1 MSNID
6 DLYKKAIESHGEP
19 YNPAAWETLSNRL
32 NSGIPPRKNPF
43 LKWGLPGLIMLVGAA
58 AIGYYTSESPIKKTQ
73 VKVTKVQ
80 QQNKTRELAQTS
92 VKTNRVSNDPIAEN
106 TTITNVNKVSPEQVN
121 NQTESVVSKN
131 EILNS
136 DNQTL
141 HTKER
146 GSMETAVLEPAQIGK
161 IEQNPVRN
169 NALKLSDSYTALQL
183 PACENDALD
192 VQNTNDFGIIL
203 RSKEFEVRITA
214 NASKKIKL
222 PEGNYEIVH
231 SVTGIILQNHAVTGV
246 SSSEIVV
253 GELYYN
259 AGLPYRHA
267 SIKTENTVTAIASQE
282 TQVTCCNKEMEMLSF
297 NKGNYTLSV
306 ETSNEMGCRGKSI
319 ETFYVGEDYNLLA
332 VNAFEPLSQDARKN
346 TFIPYALTQ
355 RNTPFSMVILDP
367 NDGGIVFE
375 TSDAL
380 LPWDG
385 IDKRSGKLADTNK
398 AYVWKV
404 NLLKPEPGEKSD
416 YLGTVVRM

>member
-6 DLYKKAIESHGEP
+6 DLFKKAIESQSEP
-19 YNPAAWETLSNRL
+19 YNPAAWEKLSNRL
-32 NSGIPPRKNPF
+32 EAGIPPRKNPF
-43 LKWGLPGLIMLVGAA
+43 LKWGLPGLAVLVGAA
-58 AIGYYTSESPIKKTQ
+58 AIGYYTSDSPVEKAQ
-73 VKVTKVQ
+73 VAKVQ
-80 QQNKTRELAQTS
+80 QRNKTEELVQTS
-92 VKTNRVSNDPIAEN
+92 EKTNGVSNDQTTHKTKITDQNVIPLEQSSNLTDSEGAKAEIIVSEKQSTN
-106 TTITNVNKVSPEQVN
+106 IKEQGPTETTILQ
-121 NQTESVVSKN
+121 
-131 EILNS
+131 
-136 DNQTL
+136 
-141 HTKER
+141 
-146 GSMETAVLEPAQIGK
+146 PAQIGK
-161 IEQNPVRN
+161 TEQNPVRN
-169 NALKLSDSYTALQL
+169 DVPKLSDSYTALIL

-192 VQNTNDFGIIL
+192 VQNANDFEIVL
-203 RSKEFEVRITA
+203 RSKDFELKITA
-214 NASKKIKL
+214 NSSKKIKL

-231 SVTGIILQNHAVTGV
+231 SVTGLTLQNHAVSGV
-246 SSSEIVV
+246 AISEIIV
-253 GELYYN
+253 GELYFN

-267 SIKTENTVTAIASQE
+267 SVKTENTVIAIASKE
-282 TQVTCCNKEMEMLSF
+282 TQVTCCNKEIEMLSF

-306 ETSNEMGCRGKSI
+306 ETSTENGCRGKSI
-319 ETFYVGEDYNLLA
+319 ETFYVSEDYNLLA
-332 VNAFEPLSQDARKN
+332 VNAFEPLSQDARKS

-355 RNTPFSMVILDP
+355 RNTPFRMVILDP

>member
-6 DLYKKAIESHGEP
+6 DLFKKAIESQSEP
-19 YNPAAWETLSNRL
+19 YNPAAWEKLSNRL
-32 NSGIPPRKNPF
+32 DAGIPPRKNPF
-43 LKWGLPGLIMLVGAA
+43 LKWGLPGLAILVGAA
-58 AIGYYTSESPIKKTQ
+58 AIGYYTYESPIKKSQ
-73 VKVTKVQ
+73 VAEVQ
-80 QQNKTRELAQTS
+80 QQNKTEQVIQNPETA
-92 VKTNRVSNDPIAEN
+92 KRVSNDQTSEKKK
-106 TTITNVNKVSPEQVN
+106 ITDQNVFPLEQTSNLSEPEGATSEVHN
-121 NQTESVVSKN
+121 SENQTTKSK
-131 EILNS
+131 E
-136 DNQTL
+136 Q
-141 HTKER
+141 
-146 GSMETAVLEPAQIGK
+146 GSTETAVLQPAQIGK
-161 IEQNPVRN
+161 TEQNPVRN
-169 NALKLSDSYTALQL
+169 DAPKLSDSYTALLL

-192 VQNTNDFGIIL
+192 VQNANDFGIVL
-203 RSKEFEVRITA
+203 RSKEFEVKITA
-214 NASKKIKL
+214 NAAKKIKL
-222 PEGNYEIVH
+222 SEGNYEIVH
-231 SVTGIILQNHAVTGV
+231 SVTGVILQSHAVVGV
-246 SSSEIVV
+246 TSSEIVV

-282 TQVTCCNKEMEMLSF
+282 THVTCCSKEMEMLSF

-306 ETSNEMGCRGKSI
+306 ETSNDMGCRGKSI

-404 NLLKPEPGEKSD
+404 NILKPEPGEKTD